1 MLFFQ
6 TVIFYRHSVWSQVA
20 SAFLS
25 LCLFLT
31 LVNIPGDVL
40 IMKDCI
46 VQCNSVI
53 QTNSLRNTWAIIK
66 LLHAVS
72 RGDVCLTSIW
82 ISVTAWVKQED
93 EKLFPLTNYNFKMTV
108 VKFVWTLSVSVIT
121 TGMSWP
127 PATAT
132 IAPIR
137 EFFQSELRQAKQYQT
152 KPASIQWNKHN

>member
-1 MLFFQ
+1 MREQNDPKAFSSILISYFELFPCCKLHPHVLKKAQQMMTAASQEYSLHAFLSNCD
-6 TVIFYRHSVWSQVA
+6 FYRHSVWSQVA

-66 LLHAVS
+66 LPHAVS

-108 VKFVWTLSVSVIT
+108 VKFV
-121 TGMSWP
+121 
-127 PATAT
+127 
-132 IAPIR
+132 
-137 EFFQSELRQAKQYQT
+137 
-152 KPASIQWNKHN
+152 